1 MSKYPGAKKENY
13 INESANDNGEGKP
26 NSQKNINSDKKQ
38 NKNNNFKKFE
48 GEQNSKDNI
57 KNKEADN
64 SFNNFEH
71 DILSLEFDED
81 LNECFDIKNDCF
93 CLSKNNFSGRWP
105 KKRLK
110 DDESSEVIIESNYY
124 DNFKL
129 LNLKHEESIIYN
141 EKLNKSSQT
150 SSKTFPIANN
160 SFSKDS
166 INMSNTLIFPIN
178 FLFSPSSDF
187 SSSLENFNQLYL
199 SFKIERSDNIN
210 DDNRSFDHLFFKKRK
225 RENKKIFNISK
236 INKSNKKLNNN
247 KKLNFENK
255 NNSCT
260 TANKDKINSEFKILQ
275 NENNNKSMIN
285 YINKNNKKKS
295 TKKIKKK
302 FFSTKKIDNSNEKNK
317 IIPNNLS
324 NIKNNNDSFIK
335 KIRKKYTEKLGERLY
350 EPDRTNI
357 RKFRDFSYEN
367 KTSFEDIFNQN
378 PNFWDDFFKREKSDS
393 FHFKI
398 EGKEYKSCSIK
409 FLKHIFSKD
418 GVDVLYEKFLSDI
431 QYQNKIK
438 EILKEKYDSYRNY
451 QKNIHKIYCEKY
463 KDEELK
469 LDD

>member
-1 MSKYPGAKKENY
+1 
-13 INESANDNGEGKP
+13 
-26 NSQKNINSDKKQ
+26 
-38 NKNNNFKKFE
+38 
-48 GEQNSKDNI
+48 
-57 KNKEADN
+57 
-64 SFNNFEH
+64 
-71 DILSLEFDED
+71 
-81 LNECFDIKNDCF
+81 
-93 CLSKNNFSGRWP
+93 
-105 KKRLK
+105 
-110 DDESSEVIIESNYY
+110 
-124 DNFKL
+124 
-129 LNLKHEESIIYN
+129 
-141 EKLNKSSQT
+141 
-150 SSKTFPIANN
+150 
-160 SFSKDS
+160 
-166 INMSNTLIFPIN
+166 
-178 FLFSPSSDF
+178 
-187 SSSLENFNQLYL
+187 
-199 SFKIERSDNIN
+199 
-210 DDNRSFDHLFFKKRK
+210 
-225 RENKKIFNISK
+225 
-236 INKSNKKLNNN
+236 
-247 KKLNFENK
+247 
-255 NNSCT
+255 
-260 TANKDKINSEFKILQ
+260 
-275 NENNNKSMIN
+275 MIN

-324 NIKNNNDSFIK
+324 NIKNNDDSFIK

-367 KTSFEDIFNQN
+367 KTLFEDIFNQN